1 MAKKATNNKIC
12 ATVGGQA
19 VLEGV
24 MMVGK
29 TCYCTA
35 VRDGDGD
42 IQIERTRIK
51 ASPLV
56 QKINKIPLLRG
67 VVNLIASTIRG
78 TKTIMR
84 SASVF
89 GEDEEPGK
97 ISKWIADKFKLNLMD
112 VIGIASTVLGICLA
126 VGIFMLLPNFLVGL
140 LAEAVPIIKNNA
152 WEFVLLGVIKLAIF
166 LAYLGLILLMK
177 DIRRLYQYHGAE
189 HKTINCYESG
199 QDLTVENVRKN
210 SRIHDRC
217 GTSFLFIVLFINVVC
232 ISLINWAFGVQ
243 LIENEILKFL
253 SKVGLELMFLPIIA
267 GVSYEIL
274 RILAKCR
281 GKFSLIFKWPG
292 IVIQKVFTTREPSDD
307 QIEVAIAAFNATM
320 EMDAD
325 GGVRESKFAVS
336 AVLSE
341 AVRETADT
349 FAKNG
354 IDVSDA
360 EWIYAITLNKKR
372 SELYGDNS
380 LITLA
385 QAKKI
390 NALIG
395 QRLSGRPL
403 WYVVGDTEFYGLKFF
418 VDERVLI
425 PRPETEILVEN
436 ALKRVRSGGKVLD
449 MCTGS
454 GCIAVALKVENP
466 TLDVVAADISESALC
481 VAKHNAEY
489 NAAEISFVQS
499 DLFDNVSGKFDLI
512 TCNPPYVATGEIAE
526 LQSEVKNYEPML
538 ALDGGTD
545 GLDFYRRVACDLPRY
560 LNDGASVI
568 LECGENQ
575 AREIIKEFG
584 SNFTAEIIKDYSDTE
599 RFIALTFK
607 ESI

>member
-1 MAKKATNNKIC
+1 MAKKASDNKIC

-51 ASPLV
+51 ASPAV
-56 QKINKIPLLRG
+56 QKINKSPFLRG
-67 VVNLIASTIRG
+67 IVSLISSTVRG

-84 SASVF
+84 SAAVF

-97 ISKWIADKFKLNLMD
+97 ISKWMADKFKLNVMD
-112 VIGIASTVLGICLA
+112 VIGFASTVLGICLA

-140 LAEAVPIIKNNA
+140 LAGVVPSIKNSA

-199 QDLTVENVRKN
+199 QSLTVENVRKN

-243 LIENEILKFL
+243 VIENEILKFL
-253 SKVGLELMFLPIIA
+253 AKVGLELVFLPIIA

-281 GKFSLIFKWPG
+281 GKISLIFKWPG
-292 IVIQKVFTTREPSDD
+292 IVLQKVFTTREPSDD
-307 QIEVAIAAFNATM
+307 QIEVAIAAFNAAM
-320 EMDAD
+320 QMDAD
-325 GGVRESKFAVS
+325 EGIQESKFATS

-341 AVRETADT
+341 AVKETADT
-349 FAKNG
+349 FEKNG
-354 IDVSDA
+354 VDVSDA

-372 SELYGDNS
+372 SELYADNS
-380 LITLA
+380 LIALA

-390 NALIG
+390 NALIN

-436 ALKRVRSGGKVLD
+436 ALKRAKKGSRVLD

-454 GCIAVALKVENP
+454 GCIAVTLKVKNP
-466 TLDVVAADISESALC
+466 TLDVVAADIAFDALC
-481 VAKHNAEY
+481 VAKRNAEY

-499 DLFDNVSGKFDLI
+499 DLFADVTGKFDLI
-512 TCNPPYVATGEIAE
+512 TCNPPYVATGEISE
-526 LQSEVKNYEPML
+526 LQSEVKNYEPTL
-538 ALDGGTD
+538 ALDGGND
-545 GLDFYRRVACDLPRY
+545 GLDFYRRIARDLPKY
-560 LNDGASVI
+560 MNDGASVI

-575 AREIIKEFG
+575 ANEIIKEF
-584 SNFTAEIIKDYSDTE
+584 SDDFNAVIIKDYSNIE
-599 RFIALTFK
+599 RFITLTFK